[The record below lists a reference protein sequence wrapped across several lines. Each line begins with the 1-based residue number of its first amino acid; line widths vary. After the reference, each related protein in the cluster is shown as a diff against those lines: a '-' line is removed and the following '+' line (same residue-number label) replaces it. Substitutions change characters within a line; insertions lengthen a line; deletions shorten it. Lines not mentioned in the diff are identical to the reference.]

1 MSSAIQIQ
9 SVSDIER
16 VLISGDLAKLSPDQ
30 RVTYYNKTC
39 ETLGL
44 NPLTRPFD
52 YITLQGK
59 MTLYA
64 RKDATEQ
71 LRKIH
76 GVSIRITRAEKI
88 DDIFLVVAEA
98 TDKNGRVDAATG
110 AVSIAGMKGDNLA
123 NALMKAETKS
133 KRRVTLSICGLGLLD
148 ETELETIP
156 DAVKEAP
163 KPEMKTVETL
173 RAGLLSDKN
182 STLVKPEEE
191 QAPPSLGDY
200 KVTFG
205 KHKGL
210 SLSFVGLDE
219 LEEYVQYIEDSAQR
233 DKKQIKG
240 QVAEFIS
247 AVKAYAEEQNFQ
259 F

>member
-1 MSSAIQIQ
+1 MPHQ
-9 SVSDIER
+9 SEIER
-16 VLISGDLAKLSPDQ
+16 VLIGGDLAKLSPDQ
-30 RVTYYNKTC
+30 RVSYYNKTC

-148 ETELETIP
+148 ESEIETIP
-156 DAVKEAP
+156 QESKEAP
-163 KPEMKTVETL
+163 KQEVKTVETP
-173 RAGLLSDKN
+173 RAGLLSENN
-182 STLVKPEEE
+182 STVVSEKS
-191 QAPPSLGDY
+191 QSVGDY
-200 KVTFG
+200 VVTFG
-205 KHKGL
+205 KFKG
-210 SLSFVGLDE
+210 SPLSFIGLDGKDG
-219 LEEYVQYIEDSAQR
+219 LLEYVKYIEDSAR
-233 DKKQIKG
+233 KDGKPIKG
-240 QVAEFIS
+240 QVLEFIN
-247 AVKAYAEEQNFQ
+247 AVKAYEQEEAENARFGYDT
-259 F
+259 

>member
-1 MSSAIQIQ
+1 MSNVVQMPQQ
-9 SVSDIER
+9 SEIER
-16 VLISGDLAKLSPDQ
+16 VLIGGDLAKLSPDQ
-30 RVTYYNKTC
+30 RVSYYNKTC

-148 ETELETIP
+148 ETEIETIP

-163 KPEMKTVETL
+163 KTVE
-173 RAGLLSDKN
+173 AP
-182 STLVKPEEE
+182 KPEIE
-191 QAPPSLGDY
+191 QAHQNLGDY
-200 KVTFG
+200 KISFG
-205 KHKGL
+205 KWKGHAL
-210 SLSFVGLDE
+210 SYIGLEGKDG
-219 LEEYVQYIEDSAQR
+219 LLEYVDYIERAAQK
-233 DKKQIKG
+233 DNKPIKG
-240 QVAEFIS
+240 QVAEFIN
-247 AVKAYAEEQNFQ
+247 AVKAYAQEQSMEDNIKF
-259 F
+259 

>member
-1 MSSAIQIQ
+1 MSNIVQMPHQ
-9 SVSDIER
+9 SEIER
-16 VLISGDLAKLSPDQ
+16 VLIGGDLAKLSTEQ
-30 RVTYYNKTC
+30 RVSYYNKTC

-88 DDIFLVVAEA
+88 DDIFLVVSEA

-156 DAVKEAP
+156 DVVKEAP
-163 KPEMKTVETL
+163 KPEQKIVNTPKAEI
-173 RAGLLSDKN
+173 
-182 STLVKPEEE
+182 E
-191 QAPPSLGDY
+191 QDALGLGDY
-200 KVTFG
+200 VVTFG
-205 KHKGL
+205 KHKGHA
-210 SLSFVGLDE
+210 LSFVGLDE

-247 AVKAYAEEQNFQ
+247 AVKAYGDEQNFQ
-259 F
+259 T

>member
-1 MSSAIQIQ
+1 MPNQNE
-9 SVSDIER
+9 IER
-16 VLISGDLAKLSPDQ
+16 VLIGGDLSKLSTEQ
-30 RVTYYNKTC
+30 RVSYYNKTC

-148 ETELETIP
+148 ETEIETIP

-163 KPEMKTVETL
+163 KQEPKVVEPP
-173 RAGLLSDKN
+173 R
-182 STLVKPEEE
+182 EETI
-191 QAPPSLGDY
+191 GDY
-200 KVTFG
+200 KITLFTFATV
-205 KHKGL
+205 
-210 SLSFVGLDE
+210 F
-219 LEEYVQYIEDSAQR
+219 R
-233 DKKQIKG
+233 W
-240 QVAEFIS
+240 
-247 AVKAYAEEQNFQ
+247 
-259 F
+259 